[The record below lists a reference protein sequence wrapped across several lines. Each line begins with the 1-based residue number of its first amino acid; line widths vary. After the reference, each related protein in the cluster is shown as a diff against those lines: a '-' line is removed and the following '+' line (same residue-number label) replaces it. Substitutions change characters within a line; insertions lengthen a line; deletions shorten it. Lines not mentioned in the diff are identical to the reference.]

1 MRFTYLDIL
10 EQCFHEKFRGYS
22 KEEVDTFL
30 QLVSND
36 FQEMAEE
43 IKNFK
48 LEIEKKNRLIESLG
62 KTQKEKSAAPPPSP
76 ADISPAVKDQ
86 VRRIIL
92 LAQEKAAAH
101 TRKKQRELRHLQE
114 EIKKLTNTRKNLVEN
129 IKTNAKNYL
138 ESLQKKN
145 HTASSSNVS
154 SDKKM

>member
-48 LEIEKKNRLIESLG
+48 LEIEKKDRLIESLE
-62 KTQKEKSAAPPPSP
+62 KAQKEKSVGAPSP
-76 ADISPAVKDQ
+76 ADISPVVKDQ

-92 LAQEKAAAH
+92 LAREKAETH
-101 TRKKQRELRHLQE
+101 TKKKQEELRHLQE
-114 EIKKLTNTRKNLVEN
+114 EIKRLKSARKTLVEN
-129 IKTNAKNYL
+129 IKVNAKNYL

-145 HTASSSNVS
+145 HTASSGNAS